1 MTLTSVSG
9 FPRVGANRE
18 LKFWTEDFFSGKLT
32 EEALQA
38 NASQLRQNQW
48 RLQKSFDVDYIPSN
62 DFSFYDTMLNTS
74 VMFNTMELYFIIFEH
89 SCPV

>member
-1 MTLTSVSG
+1 
-9 FPRVGANRE
+9 
-18 LKFWTEDFFSGKLT
+18 LT